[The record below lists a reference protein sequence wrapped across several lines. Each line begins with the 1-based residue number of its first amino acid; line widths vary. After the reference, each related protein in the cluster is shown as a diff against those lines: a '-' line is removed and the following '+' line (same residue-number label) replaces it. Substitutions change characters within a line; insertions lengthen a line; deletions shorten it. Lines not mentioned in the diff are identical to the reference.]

1 MDNVDQIKRL
11 RAKLAHLDRLARE
24 FPLGC
29 TAANIAALREE
40 FERELLELEGSL
52 AKAPQKR

>member
-1 MDNVDQIKRL
+1 MDNLEQIRSL
-11 RAKLAHLDRLARE
+11 RAKLVHLDQLAID

-40 FERELLELEGSL
+40 FERELVKLEGQRML
-52 AKAPQKR
+52 PNAR